1 MFFAEENEKKG
12 NILRRKT
19 FFVEDKENGEG
30 KCYHSGT
37 TNEQTNK
44 ERQDYSAKGP
54 WKAEMGNKSVI
65 ETRLET
71 MCTRRTMHE
80 LGKYGGNSRFYRH
93 LTNRT
98 LKEKTT

>member
-44 ERQDYSAKGP
+44 ER
-54 WKAEMGNKSVI
+54 
-65 ETRLET
+65 
-71 MCTRRTMHE
+71 
-80 LGKYGGNSRFYRH
+80 
-93 LTNRT
+93 
-98 LKEKTT
+98 